1 MNWIDVAFD
10 CIPADDDL
18 RQAWAVAF
26 GVGAESVAVVS
37 DIAEEDPWTD
47 PRIRI
52 ALERFRRPGEFPLQ
66 VTVML
71 RVPELAARVAER
83 QYARAL
89 IGRVCA
95 ELACRALTS
104 NESVNPY
111 EWALHTPDGM
121 TTQVH
126 VDAKQLDEAGAFVLL
141 RQPAAAG

>member
-26 GVGAESVAVVS
+26 GVGSERVAVVS

-47 PRIRI
+47 PRVRI

-66 VTVML
+66 VTVLL
-71 RVPELAARVAER
+71 RGPEMTARVAER
-83 QYARAL
+83 QDTRV
-89 IGRVCA
+89 GRVCA
-95 ELACRALTS
+95 ELGCRALTS

-111 EWALHTPDGM
+111 EWTLHTPDGM
-121 TTQVH
+121 TTEVY
-126 VDAKQLDEAGAFVLL
+126 VDAKQLDDAGAFVLL
-141 RQPAAAG
+141 RQPAATG